1 MSALGEKYEI
11 TPQLLRNG
19 QNLPFLK
26 SHCSKMGGWERDK
39 IEILC
44 CGGWER
50 DKAIFT

>member
-26 SHCSKMGGWERDK
+26 SHCSKKGGWERDK

-44 CGGWER
+44 SGGREH
-50 DKAIFT
+50 DIAIFT